1 MDLNQKQ
8 ENENHSPKTR
18 TFPTRMHYITPF
30 FLKKK
35 RKQNW
40 GGSIL
45 TGHVM
50 IEMAD
55 TRATHHLINYMSNLN
70 IQMNDFFLVMIKF
83 AFKMIQVWKSLI

>member
-1 MDLNQKQ
+1 
-8 ENENHSPKTR
+8 
-18 TFPTRMHYITPF
+18 
-30 FLKKK
+30 
-35 RKQNW
+35 
-40 GGSIL
+40 
-45 TGHVM
+45 M